1 MTLDE
6 LARESVRDLRE
17 AGRQAR
23 FTARPPGGAEPGR
36 RAHRRPAWVYAAAGF
51 GVAVVAASVT
61 WTVLGGG
68 EPDRTAAAGTG
79 LSPVDRWGITDA
91 DLPDTLEEIAAVFD
105 SMPAEVA
112 GHARVGEPN
121 GEHLVDYGAAGDEG
135 SSLTIQLPEHR
146 LDVSGVPMS
155 IPEALARMAG
165 APELYIVAGTLE
177 GDPVWLHGST
187 ASEDGTEWFL
197 VWGEATGEYVFTFN
211 AWTLDDLDAIVA
223 AFLETTGAVAADPP
237 PAVPE
242 GAGPETTT
250 LPQQGTEEGDA

>member
-1 MTLDE
+1 
-6 LARESVRDLRE
+6 
-17 AGRQAR
+17 
-23 FTARPPGGAEPGR
+23 
-36 RAHRRPAWVYAAAGF
+36 
-51 GVAVVAASVT
+51 
-61 WTVLGGG
+61 
-68 EPDRTAAAGTG
+68 
-79 LSPVDRWGITDA
+79 
-91 DLPDTLEEIAAVFD
+91 
-105 SMPAEVA
+105 
-112 GHARVGEPN
+112 
-121 GEHLVDYGAAGDEG
+121 
-135 SSLTIQLPEHR
+135 
-146 LDVSGVPMS
+146 MS